1 MRKLTLAV
9 VAVLLLAAVAGAD
22 DKADA
27 VASVRKFFDSFN
39 NGEMKSAVVI
49 CNVQSPVIDEFPPY
63 AWSSCAEWANAYAAF
78 AKKNGTTDGMVKASE
93 PKVAEVNGTRAYVV
107 IPVRF
112 SYRRGGKD
120 VKEPDATFTAA
131 LEKIGKTWLIKSLD
145 LVALA
150 DRGTRSAQ

>member
-1 MRKLTLAV
+1 MRKITLAV

-39 NGEMKSAVVI
+39 KGESKTAVAV
-49 CNVQSPVIDEFPPY
+49 CKVQSPVIDEFPPY

-78 AKKNGTTDGMVKASE
+78 AKKNGINDGIVNASD
-93 PKVAEVNGTRAYVV
+93 PRDVEVNGNRAYVV
-107 IPVRF
+107 MPVRF
-112 SYRRGGKD
+112 SYVKGGKD

-131 LEKIGKTWLIKSLD
+131 LEKIGKTWLI
-145 LVALA
+145 
-150 DRGTRSAQ
+150 RSWTWSR

>member
-1 MRKLTLAV
+1 MRKTTLAV

-39 NGEMKSAVVI
+39 KGEAKTAVAF
-49 CNVQSPVIDEFPPY
+49 CKVQSPVIDEFPPY

-78 AKKNGTTDGMVKASE
+78 AKKNGTTDGLVKASE
-93 PKVAEVNGTRAYVV
+93 PKVAEVNGNRAYVV
-107 IPVRF
+107 IPVTF
-112 SYRRGGKD
+112 SYRQGGKD

-131 LEKIGKTWLIKSLD
+131 LEKIGKTWVIKSWTWS
-145 LVALA
+145 
-150 DRGTRSAQ
+150 R